1 MRLIPVWRLK
11 DLTVDQMRKEYT
23 RIRKE
28 AKRRLSVLERNKMI
42 DYIDNVPEITQAR
55 GQSDLNV
62 YLELREL
69 TQFLKNPFSKI
80 SYTRKFER
88 DMIETM
94 HDQGYYNIN
103 SSNIREFNNYMKE
116 YKGATES
123 FLYDSDAAV
132 EVFDEAK
139 RLKVNYTPEEIIKNY
154 DYMRDNLRALREIK
168 PVKNNKPMT
177 QRELKSRITKWK
189 NRNL

>member
-1 MRLIPVWRLK
+1 MRLIPVWKLK
-11 DLTVDQMRKEYT
+11 DLTVEKVRQEYT

-28 AKRRLSVLERNKMI
+28 ALRRLSVLKRNDMI
-42 DYIDNVPEITQAR
+42 DYIDDVPEVTQAR

-69 TQFLKNPFSKI
+69 TKFLKNPYSKI
-80 SYTRKFER
+80 SYVRKFEK
-88 DMIETM
+88 DMVETM
-94 HDQGYYNIN
+94 QDQGYYNIN
-103 SSNIREFNNYMKE
+103 SSNIREFNLFMKK

-123 FLYDSDAAV
+123 FLYDSDTAA

-139 RLKVNYTPEEIIKNY
+139 RLKVNYTPEEMIKNY
-154 DYMRDNLRALREIK
+154 DYMKNNLRALRDIK

-177 QRELKSRITKWK
+177 QKELKSRITKWK
-189 NRNL
+189 NKNL